1 MFCIENL
8 VELLDLSD
16 EMILAI
22 MNKIKPRAIL
32 LYSMIG
38 IKHIRLEQLALDQ
51 CHSIDLT
58 SDYFDSL
65 YEMLIQKF
73 ISSTLPCI
81 SNYIESLTIDIEHI
95 QDLDRIART
104 IHGKNCLNN
113 LKHLKIMAGRLH
125 CDTEGNFR
133 TSKLYLIVL
142 FLFEYIHFIRQK
154 LTLFRISVFWKS
166 YPND

>member
-38 IKHIRLEQLALDQ
+38 TKNIRLEQLALDQ

-65 YEMLIQKF
+65 YDERIIEEF
-73 ISSTLPCI
+73 IYFTLPSI
-81 SNYIESLTIDIEHI
+81 FNYIQSLTINIQHIRDLNDIEK
-95 QDLDRIART
+95 T
-104 IHGKNCLNN
+104 IRENYLNN
-113 LKHLKIMAGRLH
+113 LKHLKIMGGRLH
-125 CDTEGNFR
+125 CDPPIGFR
-133 TSKLYLIVL
+133 TSKL
-142 FLFEYIHFIRQK
+142 
-154 LTLFRISVFWKS
+154 
-166 YPND
+166 